1 MNFMKTDLAFLECTL
16 WIKMIIIVIH
26 NEQLLLLDLLID
38 FFKYNETL
46 LVFILYFVIFI
57 YGLATE

>member
-1 MNFMKTDLAFLECTL
+1 
-16 WIKMIIIVIH
+16 MIIIVIH